1 MVNHYKM
8 PLPASYLFLYNVFM
22 KNLPSTLPVFPL
34 NGVIYFPKTNLPLN
48 IFEQRYLN
56 LVDDAY
62 NKDKLM
68 GMVQSKKESES
79 VYQVGCLGKISD
91 YQKSKDGRILI
102 NLTGISRF
110 KILEEI
116 SNDKLYREFKVDY
129 KDFNEDNIETNYPI
143 NTKSLMDDTKKFFR
157 KNGLLLNWKEFEKLD
172 QSQKINTLAMIAPI
186 TSEEKQKL
194 LESISLKNKVETL
207 ESIISFYLHETSFNN
222 QTVQ

>member
-1 MVNHYKM
+1 MAKKF
-8 PLPASYLFLYNVFM
+8 PDSIPI
-22 KNLPSTLPVFPL
+22 FPL
-34 NGVIYFPKTNLPLN
+34 SGVIYFPKTNLPLN

-56 LVDDAY
+56 LVNDAY

-68 GMVQSKKESES
+68 GMVQSKKESGS

-116 SNDKLYREFKVDY
+116 SNKKLYREFRVDY
-129 KDFNEDNIETNYPI
+129 EDFSEDDNESRNLIDTRSLMTNAKDFF
-143 NTKSLMDDTKKFFR
+143 KR
-157 KNGLLLNWKEFEKLD
+157 NGLLLNWKEFEKLD
-172 QSQKINTLAMIAPI
+172 QPQQINTLAMIAPI
-186 TSEEKQKL
+186 TNEEKQKL
-194 LESISLKNKVETL
+194 LESISLKNKIETL

-222 QTVQ
+222 QTV

>member
-1 MVNHYKM
+1 MAKKF
-8 PLPASYLFLYNVFM
+8 PDSI
-22 KNLPSTLPVFPL
+22 PVFPL
-34 NGVIYFPKTNLPLN
+34 SGVIYFPKTNLPLN

-56 LVDDAY
+56 LVNDAY

-110 KILEEI
+110 KILKEI
-116 SNDKLYREFKVDY
+116 SNKKLYREFKVDY
-129 KDFNEDNIETNYPI
+129 EDFSEDDNESRNLIDTRSLMKNAKDFF
-143 NTKSLMDDTKKFFR
+143 KR
-157 KNGLLLNWKEFEKLD
+157 NGLLLNWKEFEKLD
-172 QSQKINTLAMIAPI
+172 QPQQINTLAMIAPI
-186 TSEEKQKL
+186 TNEEKQKL
-194 LESISLKNKVETL
+194 LESISLKNKIETL

>member
-1 MVNHYKM
+1 
-8 PLPASYLFLYNVFM
+8 M
-22 KNLPSTLPVFPL
+22 KNLPTALPVFPL
-34 NGVIYFPKTNLPLN
+34 SGVIYFPKTNLPLN

-56 LVDDAY
+56 LVNDAY
-62 NKDKLM
+62 YKGDKLM
-68 GMVQSKKESES
+68 GMVQSKKESGS

-129 KDFNEDNIETNYPI
+129 KDFNEDNIETNNLI
-143 NTKSLMDDTKKFFR
+143 DTKPLMDSAKKFFKR
-157 KNGLLLNWKEFEKLD
+157 NGLLINWKEFEKLD

-186 TSEEKQKL
+186 TNEEKQKL

-207 ESIISFYLHETSFNN
+207 ESIISFYLYETNFNN